1 MNKSHAFQT
10 IRLTQE
16 TSWTAIERLSLDDE
30 CKSAVN
36 LASEFFFS
44 LCLPLMSPS
53 LHLSCLCSFTWLF
66 LFPVFHSFCYVT
78 PIFLPSICP
87 SFPPA
92 RLSLCR
98 PGGLSQSA
106 ERGVLP
112 GPGLPGEVP
121 LRRHRGRLLQ
131 PQTDPRASAHP
142 RPHHRPVSRLTF
154 YRGIIKKKKKNKLWS
169 QLELQTTTHL

>member
-1 MNKSHAFQT
+1 
-10 IRLTQE
+10 
-16 TSWTAIERLSLDDE
+16 
-30 CKSAVN
+30 
-36 LASEFFFS
+36 
-44 LCLPLMSPS
+44 MSPS
-53 LHLSCLCSFTWLF
+53 NVFLSPSFLPLLLYLTF

-131 PQTDPRASAHP
+131 PQTDPRASTHP
-142 RPHHRPVSRLTF
+142 RTHHRSVSRLTF
-154 YRGIIKKKKKNKLWS
+154 YRGIIKTKTSCGLSWNCKPPHICERASENVF
-169 QLELQTTTHL
+169 